1 VARKSTPEA
10 PLTVIGANTFQE
22 GDLSWEGR
30 VRIDGHYK
38 GRLYSEEQLEV
49 GVDGFVEGDADVARA
64 TVAGRMSGRI
74 RVREKLILLRTAR
87 IEGKLDVGLLEIA
100 PGARVQADVSIRG
113 SEIP

>member
-1 VARKSTPEA
+1 
-10 PLTVIGANTFQE
+10 
-22 GDLSWEGR
+22 
-30 VRIDGHYK
+30 
-38 GRLYSEEQLEV
+38 
-49 GVDGFVEGDADVARA
+49 
-64 TVAGRMSGRI
+64 MSGRI